1 MTGFGPRVLKK
12 EKGKLA
18 NTFKKLSKDAL
29 FLKTKVESN
38 LFDSYVC
45 KNMKLVRVL
54 ANIRS

>member
-12 EKGKLA
+12 GKGKLA

-45 KNMKLVRVL
+45 KNMKLTRGG
-54 ANIRS
+54 